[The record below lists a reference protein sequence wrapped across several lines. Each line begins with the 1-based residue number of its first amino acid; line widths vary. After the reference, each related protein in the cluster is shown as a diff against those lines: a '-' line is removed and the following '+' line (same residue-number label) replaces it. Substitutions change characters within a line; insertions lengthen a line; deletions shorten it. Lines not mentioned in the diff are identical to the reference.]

1 MGIQDED
8 LVTKNRHG
16 EKESGTHTDTQCKG
30 TQPRPVREGR
40 GGERRGEE
48 GRGEVRR
55 DMEGGKRL
63 KGNRWQKGILL
74 VGNH

>member
-16 EKESGTHTDTQCKG
+16 EKESGTHTDTQSKG

-40 GGERRGEE
+40 GGGGGRKEIEREAMAERNLAS
-48 GRGEVRR
+48 R
-55 DMEGGKRL
+55 KSL
-63 KGNRWQKGILL
+63 NF
-74 VGNH
+74 

>member
-16 EKESGTHTDTQCKG
+16 EKESGTHTDTQSKG

-40 GGERRGEE
+40 GGGEE
-48 GRGEVRR
+48 GY
-55 DMEGGKRL
+55 GGRKEIEREAMAERNL
-63 KGNRWQKGILL
+63 ASRKSLNF
-74 VGNH
+74 